1 MERQQQQPRPGPEHE
16 LLGVVIGKWIN
27 EGYTVATADAPSVK
41 ILTSDVY
48 EWMPGGFFV
57 LHTAYGRV
65 GRTDVGGTEI
75 IGYDEDSKKCL
86 SYFFDSQG
94 NATTN
99 ELNIEGDTW
108 TWGGQNTGCT
118 AVFTDDGETQ
128 TAHHVRLDDSGN
140 WVPSMEVT
148 LTKVR

>member
-65 GRTDVGGTEI
+65 GSTDVGGTEI
-75 IGYDEDSKKCL
+75 IGYDEENKKHL
-86 SYFFDSQG
+86 SFIFYGLKVVEDEQLGFFFVPRR
-94 NATTN
+94 
-99 ELNIEGDTW
+99 EL
-108 TWGGQNTGCT
+108 
-118 AVFTDDGETQ
+118 AGEVVQ
-128 TAHHVRLDDSGN
+128 RLEAFLAS
-140 WVPSMEVT
+140 
-148 LTKVR
+148 LYAR